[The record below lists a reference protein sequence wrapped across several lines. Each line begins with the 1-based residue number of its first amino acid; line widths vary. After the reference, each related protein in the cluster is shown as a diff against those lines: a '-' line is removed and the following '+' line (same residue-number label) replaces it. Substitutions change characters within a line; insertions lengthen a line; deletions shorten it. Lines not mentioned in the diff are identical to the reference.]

1 MLSYNV
7 FRSRE
12 GELLCAVPEDRPV
25 PAFLTDKAW
34 EFSGKIAGDSPQL
47 PPAAAVAARF
57 NGFYVFR
64 PFATIK
70 DLTGRAA

>member
-12 GELLCAVPEDRPV
+12 GELSCAVPEDRPV
-25 PAFLTDKAW
+25 PAFLTGKAW
-34 EFSGKIAGDSPQL
+34 EFTGKIAGDSTQL
-47 PPAAAVAARF
+47 PPATAVATRF

-64 PFATIK
+64 PFETIK
-70 DLTGRAA
+70 DLTGKAA